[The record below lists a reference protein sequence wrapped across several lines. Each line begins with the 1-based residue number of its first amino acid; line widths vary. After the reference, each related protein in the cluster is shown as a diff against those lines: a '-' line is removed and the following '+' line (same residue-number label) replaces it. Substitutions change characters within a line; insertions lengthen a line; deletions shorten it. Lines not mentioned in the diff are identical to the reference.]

1 MWYCICFNYVFNFHL
16 ISYEI
21 MIIMTVSPKVVFI
34 FLSERNM
41 NSFISGVD
49 SLSSM
54 YLLQVCFYAS
64 SIVVLKNELLAFAI

>member
-1 MWYCICFNYVFNFHL
+1 MVNVLCDIVFVSIMFL
-16 ISYEI
+16 TSISLA
-21 MIIMTVSPKVVFI
+21 MKLWLLWLFVSPKVVFI

-54 YLLQVCFYAS
+54 YLLQVCF
-64 SIVVLKNELLAFAI
+64 